1 MDNEKRLFIAMEL
14 NSVHRVSLKE
24 SQRRIAKDLEKGHL
38 VPEENFH
45 MTLAFLG
52 EQSADAMHRV
62 LDAMVE
68 VAVKTPIFLTY
79 MAELG
84 EFSFPKGDTYFMGIR
99 STSELLQLKETLKNA
114 LGKRGFPV
122 DEERPFHPH
131 ITLVKKGKLLP
142 QSEGLTALNEKVH
155 MPKLPILVDKLILF
169 ESIQDGEGTR
179 YEPLHVEPLVAKRQ
193 EI

>member
-1 MDNEKRLFIAMEL
+1 MEL
-14 NSVHRVSLKE
+14 NSVHRENLKE
-24 SQRRIAKDLEKGHL
+24 TQRRLVKDLEKGHI

-52 EQSADAMHRV
+52 EQSAAAMHRI

-68 VAVKTPIFLTY
+68 VAVRTPIFLTY
-79 MAELG
+79 MGNLG

-99 STSELLQLKETLKNA
+99 GTKELLLLEESLKEA
-114 LGKRGFPV
+114 LGKRGFPI
-122 DEERPFHPH
+122 EERPFHPH
-131 ITLVKKGKLLP
+131 ITLVKKGRLLP
-142 QSEGLTALNEKVH
+142 QAEGLSAMNDSIH

-193 EI
+193 EV

>member
-1 MDNEKRLFIAMEL
+1 MAAEKRVFIAMEL
-14 NSVHRVSLKE
+14 NSVHRENLKE
-24 SQRRIAKDLEKGHL
+24 SQRRLAKDLEKGYI

-52 EQSADAMHRV
+52 EQSAEAMHRI
-62 LDAMVE
+62 LDAMLE
-68 VAVKTPIFLTY
+68 VALQTPIFLTY
-79 MAELG
+79 MGNLG
-84 EFSFPKGDTYFMGIR
+84 EFTFPKGTTYFMGIR
-99 STSELLQLKETLKNA
+99 STKELLSLEESLKDA
-114 LGKRGFPV
+114 LGRRGFPI
-122 DEERPFHPH
+122 EERPFHPH

-142 QSEGLTALNEKVH
+142 QSEGLEAMNEKIH

-193 EI
+193 EV